1 MSILNITH
9 VSGTPFVTVYTECP
23 CCKQVQSVVCKEEGL
38 VKWQNGAYIQDAL
51 RELTPAQR
59 ELLITGICPKCW
71 KMMNMDEEE
80 DET

>member
-1 MSILNITH
+1 
-9 VSGTPFVTVYTECP
+9 
-23 CCKQVQSVVCKEEGL
+23 VQSVVCKEEGL

-80 DET
+80 DEL